1 MIRLSAG
8 PYGIS
13 YGSRQVGHATKIR
26 APEPRKQK
34 HDRRDVELI
43 LKLPVENRFG
53 AIWMPYEEQL
63 RSVDPC
69 YHIGHHWV
77 RLRTQIQN
85 ALQAIALANG
95 LPRGPVLLSHD
106 GQ

>member
-26 APEPRKQK
+26 APGPHKQK

-43 LKLPVENRFG
+43 LKLPVENRFP

-77 RLRTQIQN
+77 RLRTQIQMTCRP
-85 ALQAIALANG
+85 
-95 LPRGPVLLSHD
+95 LPWLTDCPEVLCC
-106 GQ
+106 

>member
-1 MIRLSAG
+1 MWYTAMTPSLDHFMIRLSAG

-63 RSVDPC
+63 DLSIPVTTSVITGC
-69 YHIGHHWV
+69 GCARKYKCLAGHC
-77 RLRTQIQN
+77 L
-85 ALQAIALANG
+85 G
-95 LPRGPVLLSHD
+95 
-106 GQ
+106 